1 MNVPDAVANDLEARF
16 DFLPE
21 PLRQA
26 LIADIDASGERIR
39 EYDLDRPDTVVP
51 ACLEEAIAYASTELA
66 LEFNAAILKVYRLTD
81 TRRSGAYDPHRD
93 QPDGATVPI
102 VLCSLQ
108 GQADLT
114 IWSQTGNRS
123 TLRCVDNMVVLFKPT
138 LLHSVSEPL
147 SEGGTRY
154 LLTLYYDIDPG
165 RSAY

>member
-1 MNVPDAVANDLEARF
+1 VTTSPAVANDLEVRF

-21 PLRQA
+21 PLREA

-39 EYDLDRPDTVVP
+39 EYDLDQPDSAIP
-51 ACLEEAIAYASTELA
+51 GCLAEVIAYASAQLG

-81 TRRSGAYDPHRD
+81 ARRSGAYDPHRD
-93 QPDGATVPI
+93 QPAGATVPI
-102 VLCSLQ
+102 VVCSLR

-114 IWSQTGNRS
+114 IWPESGGQS

-147 SEGGTRY
+147 GADGARY
-154 LLTLYYDIDPG
+154 LLTLYFDIDPG
-165 RSAY
+165 RCAY